1 METKICKKCGRELPL
16 EAFGKHSSEADG
28 LYRTCKKCT
37 NAYIR
42 EKKANRQLGGVNA
55 DSNPDLAIF
64 TTKALLDEIKARG
77 YRGTLEYR
85 KTITL

>member
-1 METKICKKCGRELPL
+1 MAESCHWKPL
-16 EAFGKHSSEADG
+16 GNIVVSPMVFTAPARNVSMLITVRKRRIGDW
-28 LYRTCKKCT
+28 
-37 NAYIR
+37 
-42 EKKANRQLGGVNA
+42 GGVNA

-64 TTKALLDEIKARG
+64 TTKVLLDEIKARG